1 MYKFHPESFRW
12 SVGAYGEL
20 TYASHNVNYPISL
33 FVLKLLN
40 MSASRPVTPPASAS
54 VDLGSQLTPEQ
65 VRATEINRLKAK
77 SLREAQDAVQI
88 ASAPPSLKHSE
99 SSTAGTKR
107 PFFTFV
113 QAPSS
118 LRDGRKGQTSNTN
131 GPERPLEAIQP
142 ARSFAKYVDY
152 DFGKMT
158 DTKGG
163 FLTQEDDPHN
173 KVLHAEDM
181 ESKPAN
187 MTLKDWERQQL
198 LRSLR
203 NQKAGPFEPGITTMN
218 DKQKAC
224 RECGTLEIDFK
235 WDEIFHYSVCNACKE
250 KYPDKYSL
258 LTKTQAKEDY
268 HLTDRTWATI

>member
-1 MYKFHPESFRW
+1 
-12 SVGAYGEL
+12 
-20 TYASHNVNYPISL
+20 
-33 FVLKLLN
+33 
-40 MSASRPVTPPASAS
+40 MSAPRPTTPPARG
-54 VDLGSQLTPEQ
+54 LGEPGSPLTPEQ
-65 VRATEINRLKAK
+65 VRATEISRLKAK
-77 SLREAQDAVQI
+77 ALREAQDA
-88 ASAPPSLKHSE
+88 AKEPSKPSLLKRSE

-107 PFFTFV
+107 PYSTFA
-113 QAPSS
+113 QAPTS
-118 LRDGRKGQTSNTN
+118 LRDGRQGQATIPNTA
-131 GPERPLEAIQP
+131 ERPLEAIQP

-173 KVLHAEDM
+173 KVLHAEDV
-181 ESKPAN
+181 ETKPAN

-203 NQKAGPFEPGITTMN
+203 NQKAGPFEPGITTMS

-235 WDEIFHYSVCNACKE
+235 WDEIFSYSVCNACKE

-268 HLTDRTWATI
+268 HLTDRKLVRLTGNLAYSVC